1 MNDSGVIPGGRDAL
15 PFFVEK
21 DNDDTA
27 AMASIDDVADV
38 TARVDAQVRAVLRR
52 VMAQRRSAETAFA
65 YAKVVS
71 RGVRANCTDIAEAA
85 GHETASPVQNLL
97 GRYSWDYQ
105 DLRAEL
111 PALAA
116 GWLICDPDDL
126 IGPGA
131 AIDETADLKS
141 GDMTACVSPQHAG
154 VTGKVEN
161 CVTWVFS
168 SYVTTRD
175 HAWVDF
181 DLYMPQR
188 WADDPGRREQ
198 AGIPGDLQFA
208 TKPELAARQVTR
220 MLDAGLPLQWAAF
233 DEVYGRSGALR
244 DACRAAGLSYAG
256 IIPCTWSI
264 TLPSGAV
271 ITAQDAIADAVFERR
286 PCGYGSKGPRYSY
299 WALTATADP
308 GEHLLIRES
317 IAVPGLYTFYLCHA
331 AEGRPATLTYF
342 VTIAGRRW
350 PVEETFKTG
359 KNVLS
364 WDQSQVRSYQ
374 GLCRHTAL
382 TALAQ
387 LRAIGHRAALTG
399 QIILPE
405 PAGDEPPAPGPAPV
419 REPHEADLL
428 IPLGDA
434 PLPSRGGQPCPPG
447 IGAIRLSV
455 AETARLVRLA
465 EDYTA
470 GRTGRARLAFALRWS
485 LRRRRHQARAR
496 WHHYSRRLLP
506 ALA

>member
-1 MNDSGVIPGGRDAL
+1 
-15 PFFVEK
+15 VE
-21 DNDDTA
+21 NNNNDTA
-27 AMASIDDVADV
+27 AMASIDDVAGAS
-38 TARVDAQVRAVLRR
+38 ARVDSQVRAVLRR
-52 VMAQRRSAETAFA
+52 VLAQRRSAETAFGYVKA
-65 YAKVVS
+65 VS
-71 RGVRANCTDIAEAA
+71 RGVRANCTDIAEAS
-85 GHETASPVQNLL
+85 GYETPYPVQELL
-97 GRYSWDYQ
+97 GRYAWDYK

-116 GWLICDPDDL
+116 SWMACDEDDL

-161 CVTWVFS
+161 CVSWVFS
-168 SYVTTRD
+168 SYVTTHD

-181 DLYMPQR
+181 DLYMPKR
-188 WADDPGRREQ
+188 WRDDPGRREQ
-198 AGIPGDLQFA
+198 AGVPANLEFA
-208 TKPELAARQVTR
+208 TKPELAAQQVRR
-220 MLDAGLPLQWAAF
+220 MLAAGLPLRWVAF
-233 DEVYGRSGALR
+233 DEVYSRSGELR
-244 DACRAAGLSYAG
+244 ACCRAAGLSYVG
-256 IIPCTWSI
+256 IIPCNWKV

-271 ITAQDAIADAVFERR
+271 IGAQDAIADAVFEQR

-299 WALTATADP
+299 WALVATADP
-308 GEHLLIRES
+308 GEYLLIRES

-331 AEGRPATLTYF
+331 AEGRPATLPYF

-364 WDQSQVRSYQ
+364 WDQSQVRGYQ

-387 LRAIGHRAALTG
+387 LRAIACRSVLTG
-399 QIILPE
+399 QIEL
-405 PAGDEPPAPGPAPV
+405 PGPAPDDDQPPAPRRAAV
-419 REPHEADLL
+419 REPHDTDLL

-434 PLPSRGGQPCPPG
+434 PLPAVGGQACPSG

-465 EDYTA
+465 GDYIA
-470 GRTGRARLAFALRWS
+470 GVIGRTQLAFHLRWS

-496 WHHYSRRLLP
+496 WHHYSRRLIP
-506 ALA
+506 AIT